1 MEGGDPINA
10 KEENTR
16 SQIDRKGG
24 GRGGASEK
32 NEEATANIVMVA
44 QPRLRHLRKT
54 FQEKEPFKRK
64 NP

>member
-1 MEGGDPINA
+1 MEGGDPINV

-16 SQIDRKGG
+16 SQINRKGG
-24 GRGGASEK
+24 GGASEK